1 MIVSFLA
8 RNDQIFERMPIVDN
22 FKGKVSIVT
31 GAASGIGKALCEE
44 LGRKKAVVV
53 AADINTEGVRKVAS
67 KISKDGGKSIAA
79 NLDVSQSEYV
89 AEFINKTANE
99 YGRLDYIFNN
109 AGISVWGEVRDM
121 DLSHWE
127 KVIAVNLMGVVY
139 GTSAAY
145 SLMVKQGF
153 GHIVNI
159 ASIAGLIGFPTN
171 ISYATSKSAVI
182 GLSRSLR
189 FEGAELGVKVSVV
202 CPGYID
208 TGIYDASTYLRADRK
223 KVIANIKFKMMD
235 VKKAAQ
241 LILKGVTRNKA
252 VITFP
257 FYAVLL
263 WWFYR
268 LNPSLLNPFIR
279 KTVMDFRAIRIK

>member
-1 MIVSFLA
+1 M
-8 RNDQIFERMPIVDN
+8 DN
-22 FKGKVSIVT
+22 FTGKVSIVT

-67 KISKDGGKSIAA
+67 QISKDGGKSIAA
-79 NLDVSQSEYV
+79 NLDVSQSEDV
-89 AEFINKTANE
+89 MAFINKTANE
-99 YGRLDYIFNN
+99 YGRIDYIFNN
-109 AGISVWGEVRDM
+109 AAICVWGEIRDM

-139 GTSAAY
+139 GTTAAY

-159 ASIAGLIGFPTN
+159 ASIAGLIPFPTN
-171 ISYATSKSAVI
+171 VSYATSKSAVI
-182 GLSRSLR
+182 GLSTSLR
-189 FEGAELGVKVSVV
+189 LEGAQLGVKVSVV

-208 TGIYDASTYLRADRK
+208 TGIYDTSTYLRVDRE
-223 KVIANIKFKMMD
+223 KVTANIKFNMMD
-235 VKKAAQ
+235 MKKAAQ

-257 FYAVLL
+257 FHATLL
-263 WWFYR
+263 WWLHR

-279 KTVMDFRAIRIK
+279 KTVMDFRAIRTK